1 MGEPGF
7 AETAHPTL
15 RLTAFNRCDQR
26 PRMTIRGF

>member
-15 RLTAFNRCDQR
+15 RLTVAVCCDQR